1 MNLNK
6 TNSKLLF
13 QITCMLKSCDGKEGG
28 EVFAFAKIDFEY
40 TFFIRTT
47 FIRTAS
53 LRFDILKLDVN

>member
-1 MNLNK
+1 
-6 TNSKLLF
+6 
-13 QITCMLKSCDGKEGG
+13 MLKSCDGKEGG
-28 EVFAFAKIDFEY
+28 EVFAKIDFEY

>member
-28 EVFAFAKIDFEY
+28 EVFAKIDFEY
-40 TFFIRTT
+40 TF